1 MKNTIVHDEGAASP
15 EDAVQRI
22 KLSGSMIKIGLDV
35 HARLY
40 VAVAQYDHLLPKPAR
55 RLAPAEFLAWVEQ
68 LLRAGHTVH
77 VVYEACGFGFG
88 LYRELKALGAHCYV
102 ITPRKLDEHC
112 TRVKTDPRDATTLCQ
127 RLSRYLDGN
136 TRELAV
142 IRVPTE
148 AEEQARHVSR
158 QREQLVHLRQKL
170 EAQGRSLLISHG
182 LPSPAHWW
190 KHQTWSRLSKLLP
203 SWICIRLEV
212 HRPALL
218 TLQQQIDALTAELEA
233 AAPADVPAGVGKL
246 TTVIMTREI
255 CSWERF
261 SNRRAISC
269 YTGLCPGERTSGSKR
284 VPGSVTKRGNPRLR
298 AALVE
303 CAWRMVR
310 FQRNYPPVKKRL
322 TILAKGARA
331 TGAQRKKAIVAVAR
345 HLAVDLW
352 RIHTGRCSAVQLGLN
367 SAETLPVRGE
377 QKAELNALA

>member
-1 MKNTIVHDEGAASP
+1 MKNTIVHHEGASSLEA
-15 EDAVQRI
+15 AVK
-22 KLSGSMIKIGLDV
+22 KLKLCGSIIKIGLDV

-40 VAVAQYDHLLPKPAR
+40 VAVAQYDCLLPKPAR
-55 RLAPAEFLAWVEQ
+55 RLAPLEFVPWVKQ

-77 VVYEACGFGFG
+77 VVYEACGFGFN
-88 LYRELKALGAHCYV
+88 LYRQLKAAGAHCYV
-102 ITPRKLDEHC
+102 IAPRKLDEQS

-127 RLSRYLDGN
+127 RLSRYVEGN

-148 AEEQARHVSR
+148 AEEEARHVSR
-158 QREQLVHLRQKL
+158 QREQLVRLRQKL
-170 EAQGRSLLISHG
+170 EAQGRSLLVSHA

-190 KHQTWSRLSKLLP
+190 KNQTWSRLVKYLP
-203 SWICIRLEV
+203 GWICIRLEV
-212 HRPALL
+212 FRPGLLALE
-218 TLQQQIDALTAELEA
+218 QQIIALSAQLEA
-233 AAPADVPAGVGKL
+233 SAPADVPAGVGRL
-246 TTVIMTREI
+246 TTVMMSREI

-261 SNRRAISC
+261 ANRRAISS
-269 YTGLCPGERTSGSKR
+269 YTGLCPGEHTSGTKR

-310 FQRNYPPVKKRL
+310 FQPNYPPVKKRL
-322 TILAKGARA
+322 AILAKGARA

-352 RIHTGRCSAVQLGLN
+352 RIHTARCSAAQLGLR
-367 SAETLPVRGE
+367 SAETLIVRGE
-377 QKAELNALA
+377 QKGAPLA